1 MSYVITF
8 KKHCELAGASEEII
22 EEVAKRM
29 VKDKK
34 IRVDYAKEI
43 IELISKSKNL

>member
-1 MSYVITF
+1 MSLHSRNIA
-8 KKHCELAGASEEII
+8 KLAGASEENI
-22 EEVAKRM
+22 EEVAAKM

-34 IRVDYAKEI
+34 IRVDYAKGI